1 MPFAAIPSPLRWVS
15 RSQRQL
21 VKALAAQGFNVS
33 QWVVANL
40 LRTLSY
46 SCQANRK
53 TREGRQH
60 PDRDAQFRHINE
72 TVQAALAAGEPA
84 ISVDTKKKGVLQR
97 HERSS
102 L

>member
-1 MPFAAIPSPLRWVS
+1 
-15 RSQRQL
+15 
-21 VKALAAQGFNVS
+21 
-33 QWVVANL
+33 VANL
-40 LRTLSY
+40 LRELEY

-53 TREGRQH
+53 IREGGKH
-60 PDRDAQFRHINE
+60 PDRDAQFAHINA
-72 TVQAALAAGEPA
+72 TVKAALKAGEPA